1 MLWLFIGLLGGFAFV
16 YLTRLFWADA
26 LNSRNPSSAAPV
38 RRGPLVTAAIV
49 VLVLALIML
58 VTTGRVHWLS
68 AAVTGVVPFLRR
80 ASSLLRFSPTLQN
93 TLWNGLKK
101 ARDNVAGNAYSD
113 ANSSHNRA
121 ATPPDLTRNQA
132 CLILDVAP
140 NASVAEIVAA
150 HRRLIARNHP
160 DKGGSTYIAAQL
172 NTAKDLLLNA
182 QQT

>member
-26 LNSRNPSSAAPV
+26 LNSRHPNDTPPV
-38 RRGPLVTAAIV
+38 GRGPLVTAAIA

-80 ASSLLRFSPTLQN
+80 ASSLLRFSPTLRN
-93 TLWNGLKK
+93 ALWSGVKK
-101 ARDNVAGNAYSD
+101 ARDSMAGNASSD
-113 ANSSHNRA
+113 ANASHNNPA
-121 ATPPDLTRNQA
+121 NPPDLTLNQA

-140 NASVAEIVAA
+140 NASAAEIVAA

-182 QQT
+182 QKT